1 MELILTL
8 LTGNQSGHMSRVRG
22 ERLVVGR
29 ATGSKIRIPSSQI
42 SRSHALITWQKAEG
56 GYYLIE
62 DMGSTNGTFINQIAV
77 LNPVALLPGDD
88 LNFGSL
94 SFRVHYRME
103 PKVLKRL
110 SNMRKDSGYPS
121 PGTPQRASL
130 AVSNT
135 DEIPVAAIIDEIPM
149 TEPHSI
155 PVGGGG
161 LNFFDDAPI
170 PLADLPGSDHLDL
183 FEEPKVDPAHAS
195 LAPAPSPLS
204 LSGGIVAPNN
214 EFDGVLNDFDLD
226 DLNQGML
233 PRDIHL
239 AELAKMLGD
248 SEPAKGSG
256 KKSPPPPPKK

>member
-29 ATGSKIRIPSSQI
+29 ATGSKIRIPSSQV
-42 SRSHALITWQKAEG
+42 SRSHALITWQKVEG

-77 LNPVALLPGDD
+77 LSPIALLPGDD
-88 LNFGSL
+88 LNFGSI

-110 SNMRKDSGYPS
+110 SGMRKDSGYPP
-121 PGTPQRASL
+121 PGAPQRAS
-130 AVSNT
+130 VGGGGST
-135 DEIPVAAIIDEIPM
+135 TEEIPVAAIIDEVPM
-149 TEPHSI
+149 TEPHAI
-155 PVGGGG
+155 PVGPGEMD
-161 LNFFDDAPI
+161 FFDEAPI
-170 PLADLPGSDHLDL
+170 PLADLPGSDHLEL
-183 FEEPKVDPAHAS
+183 FEEPKPTPDNALDLEPIPLAGDADP
-195 LAPAPSPLS
+195 PLTEDEG
-204 LSGGIVAPNN
+204 L
-214 EFDGVLNDFDLD
+214 LNDFDLD

-248 SEPAKGSG
+248 SEPVKPTG
-256 KKSPPPPPKK
+256 KKPPPPPPKK

>member
-42 SRSHALITWQKAEG
+42 SRSHALITWQKVEG
-56 GYYLIE
+56 GYYMIE

-88 LNFGSL
+88 LNLGSL

-110 SNMRKDSGYPS
+110 SGLRKDSGYPA
-121 PGTPQRASL
+121 PGAPQRA
-130 AVSNT
+130 AVAGST
-135 DEIPVAAIIDEIPM
+135 TEEIPLAAILDEVPM

-155 PVGGGG
+155 PAGGGG
-161 LNFFDDAPI
+161 LNLFDDAPI
-170 PLADLPGSDHLDL
+170 PLADVSGSDHLEL
-183 FEEPKVDPAHAS
+183 FEEPQ
-195 LAPAPSPLS
+195 PSPASALDLPPIP
-204 LSGGIVAPNN
+204 LSGEGDPPLTDF
-214 EFDGVLNDFDLD
+214 EGDLNDFDLD

-248 SEPAKGSG
+248 SEPPRPAG
-256 KKSPPPPPKK
+256 KKPPPPPPKK

>member
-8 LTGNQSGHMSRVRG
+8 LSGNQSGHMSRVRG

-29 ATGSKIRIPSSQI
+29 ATGSKVRIPSSQI

-110 SNMRKDSGYPS
+110 SNMRKDAGYPP
-121 PGTPQRASL
+121 PGSTPKVAV
-130 AVSNT
+130 AVSLT
-135 DEIPVAAIIDEIPM
+135 DEIPVAAILEEIPM
-149 TEPHSI
+149 TAPHSV
-155 PVGGGG
+155 PVADGPI
-161 LNFFDDAPI
+161 NFLDDDPI
-170 PLADLPGSDHLDL
+170 PLADVSGSEHLDL
-183 FEEPKVDPAHAS
+183 FEEPKAEPAS
-195 LAPAPSPLS
+195 IPVPEG
-204 LSGGIVAPNN
+204 GGIFAPEN
-214 EFDGVLNDFDLD
+214 EFDGLLNDFDLD

-233 PRDIHL
+233 PRDAHL

-248 SEPAKGSG
+248 AEPARGSG
-256 KKSPPPPPKK
+256 MKPPPPPKK

>member
-22 ERLVVGR
+22 ERMVVGR
-29 ATGSKIRIPSSQI
+29 ASGSKIRIPSSQI
-42 SRSHALITWQKAEG
+42 SRSHALITWQKVEG

-88 LNFGSL
+88 LNLGSV

-103 PKVLKRL
+103 PKALKRL
-110 SNMRKDSGYPS
+110 SGLRKESGYPV
-121 PGTPQRASL
+121 PGAPQRA
-130 AVSNT
+130 AVAMSST
-135 DEIPVAAIIDEIPM
+135 EEIPVAEIFDEVPA
-149 TEPHSI
+149 TEPHSLA
-155 PVGGGG
+155 VDGGM
-161 LNFFDDAPI
+161 NFFDDAPI
-170 PLADLPGSDHLDL
+170 PLADLSGSDHLEL
-183 FEEPKVDPAHAS
+183 FEEPKASPGNALDLPPIPLAGQNDP
-195 LAPAPSPLS
+195 PLT
-204 LSGGIVAPNN
+204 
-214 EFDGVLNDFDLD
+214 EFEGDLNDFDLD

-248 SEPAKGSG
+248 SEPPKPGG
-256 KKSPPPPPKK
+256 KKPPPPPPKK